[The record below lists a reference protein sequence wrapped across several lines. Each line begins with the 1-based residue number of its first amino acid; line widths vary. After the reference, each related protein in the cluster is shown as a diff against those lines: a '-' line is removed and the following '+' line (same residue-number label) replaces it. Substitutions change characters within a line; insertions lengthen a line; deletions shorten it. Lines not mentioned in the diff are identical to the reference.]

1 VVLFDPISTGR
12 DVQLERVGWEVL
24 HHESK
29 RHLALYA
36 ISSRLKEASMR
47 FHKALLPL
55 LATTAL
61 VAGGVV
67 VSACHAEAEA
77 KLATAPTPSAP
88 EPPPP
93 PPPPAS
99 TTAEPPPPPPPPPPP
114 KKVIS
119 LRGVQMKSATQ
130 IDMPG
135 DIEFQTG
142 SSKINLSDKSKKVLT
157 QLLAILKDNTEVTK
171 LSVEGNTDNEGEDKG
186 FDNVK
191 LSKDRSQ
198 AVVDYL
204 TKNGV
209 DAKRLNAIG
218 LGSKNPLKPND
229 SAANKA
235 TNRRVEFHVREF
247 NGEPVSSDDS
257 SASTAAAAASV
268 DAGAPDS
275 GTDTS
280 GKKTTTTV
288 KKKAAVDAGTK

>member
-1 VVLFDPISTGR
+1 
-12 DVQLERVGWEVL
+12 
-24 HHESK
+24 
-29 RHLALYA
+29 
-36 ISSRLKEASMR
+36 
-47 FHKALLPL
+47 
-55 LATTAL
+55 
-61 VAGGVV
+61 
-67 VSACHAEAEA
+67 
-77 KLATAPTPSAP
+77 
-88 EPPPP
+88 
-93 PPPPAS
+93 
-99 TTAEPPPPPPPPPPP
+99 
-114 KKVIS
+114 
-119 LRGVQMKSATQ
+119 MKSATQ